1 MTLSSGVTSS
11 TAASEDVAIG
21 SLVVVAS
28 EAVLGDTEIVSTNFM
43 SPLMSLLVFATISV
57 VTVVRLLSAA
67 STASISAERKGKTM
81 KRLFPPRT
89 TKKRG
94 RQFYP
99 YGC

>member
-1 MTLSSGVTSS
+1 MTLSSGATSS

-57 VTVVRLLSAA
+57 VTVVRLLLSAA
-67 STASISAERKGKTM
+67 STASISAEKERKNNEEAVS
-81 KRLFPPRT
+81 P
-89 TKKRG
+89 
-94 RQFYP
+94 
-99 YGC
+99 

>member
-1 MTLSSGVTSS
+1 MTLSSGATSS

-57 VTVVRLLSAA
+57 VTVVRLLLSAA

-81 KRLFPPRT
+81 RLFPPRT